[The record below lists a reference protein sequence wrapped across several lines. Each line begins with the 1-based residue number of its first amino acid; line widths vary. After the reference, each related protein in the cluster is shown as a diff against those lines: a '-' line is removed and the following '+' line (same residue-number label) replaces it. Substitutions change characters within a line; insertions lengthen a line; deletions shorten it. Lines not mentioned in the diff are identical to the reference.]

1 MWLEKRAVPRPLVV
15 EGKALRL
22 SANLD
27 DARAAFQPAVI
38 ASGARQSRLDRRIAT
53 LLPMTV
59 RGLER
64 VLCEGG
70 KDVGEEQFLVLL
82 LVVDSKFDEFK
93 LGWAEG
99 RERPKDRII
108 DMRPILADFIER
120 RPAQHSALR
129 PRMPRALALI
139 IAVEEIGIGFVEEP
153 IAAHPVPENEGFE
166 E

>member
-64 VLCEGG
+64 VLCERG

-108 DMRPILADFIER
+108 DMRFEGAVPVAGFSTIPRISVS
-120 RPAQHSALR
+120 RPSLF
-129 PRMPRALALI
+129 PGSITPYL
-139 IAVEEIGIGFVEEP
+139 
-153 IAAHPVPENEGFE
+153 
-166 E
+166 